1 MKNYLII
8 IVAAL
13 LLTGCTNKV
22 ESVDGKAVEE
32 NEFNYDIS
40 EGKISLSYKINS
52 VEKDKQDDG
61 YKITS
66 NGMNNTYDNVQLPYI
81 SYKLALPIDTDVDTV
96 DVAKKGDMNSFTNI
110 KLADLG
116 LSTTD
121 DSDSKTETIEETGCN
136 SKVFVQSFKGIKVAY
151 ITLYPFDYNENRQE
165 LSWLNEAEI
174 VITLKEDQWDLSHLE
189 SFNDIK
195 RTIDNLEM
203 IDEYKKLLNI
213 E

>member
-1 MKNYLII
+1 MKNYIII

-13 LLTGCTNKV
+13 LLTGCTKKV
-22 ESVDGKAVEE
+22 ESVEGKAVEE
-32 NEFNYDIS
+32 NEINYDIS

-61 YKITS
+61 TYKITS

-81 SYKLALPIDTDVDTV
+81 SYKLALPIDTDVDIV
-96 DVAKKGDMNSFTNI
+96 DVAKKGDIKSFNNI
-110 KLADLG
+110 KISELG
-116 LSTTD
+116 LSTIGD
-121 DSDSKTETIEETGCN
+121 NEKGSIEEIGCN

-151 ITLYPFDYNENRQE
+151 ITLYPFVYDENSE
-165 LSWLNEAEI
+165 ALSWLNEAGI
-174 VITLKEDQWDLSHLE
+174 VINLKEDQWDLTHVE
-189 SFNDIK
+189 SFNDI
-195 RTIDNLEM
+195 RNIIDNLDM

>member
-13 LLTGCTNKV
+13 LLVGCSNKV
-22 ESVDGKAVEE
+22 EEVEGKAVEE
-32 NEFNYDIS
+32 NEINYEVS
-40 EGKISLSYKINS
+40 EGKLSLSYKINS

-61 YKITS
+61 TYKITS

-81 SYKLALPIDTDVDTV
+81 SYVLALPIDTDIDSVEV
-96 DVAKKGDMNSFTNI
+96 VKKGDMNSFTNI
-110 KLADLG
+110 KIAELG
-116 LSTTD
+116 LSTIGGN
-121 DSDSKTETIEETGCN
+121 KTETIEEIGCN
-136 SKVFVQSFKGIKVAY
+136 SKVLVQSFKGIKVAY
-151 ITLYPFDYNENRQE
+151 ITLYPFDYNENKQE

-174 VITLKEDQWDLSHLE
+174 VVTLKEDQWDLSHLE
-189 SFNDIK
+189 TFNDIK
-195 RTIDNLEM
+195 GTIDNLEM

>member
-1 MKNYLII
+1 MKNYLVI

-22 ESVDGKAVEE
+22 ESVESKAVEE
-32 NEFNYDIS
+32 NEIQYEVS
-40 EGKISLSYKINS
+40 EGKISLTYKINS

-61 YKITS
+61 TYKIAS

-81 SYKLALPIDTDVDTV
+81 SYVLALPVDTDVDSV
-96 DVAKKGDMNSFTNI
+96 EIIRKGDTQSFKDI
-110 KLADLG
+110 SVSKLE
-116 LSTTD
+116 LSTTGG
-121 DSDSKTETIEETGCN
+121 SNTATVKTEACN
-136 SKVFVQSFKGIKVAY
+136 TKVIVQNFRGIKVAY
-151 ITLYPFDYNENRQE
+151 ITLYPFNYDEKTQV

-174 VITLKEDQWDLSHLE
+174 VINLKEDQWDLSHLE
-189 SFNDIK
+189 SFTDIK

>member
-1 MKNYLII
+1 MKNYIII

-13 LLTGCTNKV
+13 MLTGCTSKV
-22 ESVDGKAVEE
+22 EEVEGKAVEE
-32 NEFNYDIS
+32 NEINYEVSD
-40 EGKISLSYKINS
+40 EKIFLSYKINS

-61 YKITS
+61 TYKITS

-81 SYKLALPIDTDVDTV
+81 SFVLALPIDTDVDSV
-96 DVAKKGDMNSFTNI
+96 DIVKKGDIKSYNNI
-110 KLADLG
+110 KITGLG
-116 LSTTD
+116 LSTIG
-121 DSDSKTETIEETGCN
+121 SNKTETIEEVGCK
-136 SKVFVQSFKGIKVAY
+136 SKVFVQNFRGIKVAY
-151 ITLYPFDYNENRQE
+151 ITLYPFYYDENEKE

-174 VITLKEDQWDLSHLE
+174 VINLKEDQWDLSHLE
-189 SFNDIK
+189 TFNDIK

>member
-1 MKNYLII
+1 MKNYIII

-13 LLTGCTNKV
+13 LLTGCTKKV
-22 ESVDGKAVEE
+22 ESVEGKAVEE
-32 NEFNYDIS
+32 NEIKYDIS

-61 YKITS
+61 TYKITS

-81 SYKLALPIDTDVDTV
+81 SYKLALPIDTDVDIV
-96 DVAKKGDMNSFTNI
+96 DVAKKGDIKSFNNI
-110 KLADLG
+110 KISELG
-116 LSTTD
+116 LSTIGD
-121 DSDSKTETIEETGCN
+121 NEKGSIEEIGCN

-151 ITLYPFDYNENRQE
+151 ITLYPFVYDENSE
-165 LSWLNEAEI
+165 ALSWLNEAGI
-174 VITLKEDQWDLSHLE
+174 VINLKEDQWDLTHVE
-189 SFNDIK
+189 SFNDI
-195 RTIDNLEM
+195 RNIIDNLDM

>member
-1 MKNYLII
+1 MKNYLVI

-22 ESVDGKAVEE
+22 ESVESKAVEE
-32 NEFNYDIS
+32 NEIHYEVS
-40 EGKISLSYKINS
+40 EGKISLTYKINS

-61 YKITS
+61 TYKIAS

-96 DVAKKGDMNSFTNI
+96 AVAKKGDMNSFTNI
-110 KLADLG
+110 KIAELG
-116 LSTTD
+116 LSTIGGN
-121 DSDSKTETIEETGCN
+121 KTETIEEIGCN
-136 SKVFVQSFKGIKVAY
+136 SKVLVQSYKGIKVAY
-151 ITLYPFDYNENRQE
+151 ITLYPFDYNENKQE

-174 VITLKEDQWDLSHLE
+174 VVTLKEDQWDLSHLE
-189 SFNDIK
+189 TFNDIK

>member
-1 MKNYLII
+1 MKNYIII

-13 LLTGCTNKV
+13 LLTGCTKKV
-22 ESVDGKAVEE
+22 ESVEGKAVEE
-32 NEFNYDIS
+32 NEINYEVSDS
-40 EGKISLSYKINS
+40 KISLSYKINS

-61 YKITS
+61 TYKITS
-66 NGMNNTYDNVQLPYI
+66 NGMNNTYNNVQLPYI
-81 SYKLALPIDTDVDTV
+81 SYVLALPIDTDVDTV
-96 DVAKKGDMNSFTNI
+96 EVVKKGDMQSYNKI
-110 KLADLG
+110 KIAKLG
-116 LSTTD
+116 LSTIDGNET
-121 DSDSKTETIEETGCN
+121 KTIEEIGCN

-151 ITLYPFDYNENRQE
+151 ITLYPFDYNENKQE

-174 VITLKEDQWDLSHLE
+174 IITLKQDQWDLSHLE

>member
-1 MKNYLII
+1 MKNYLVI

-22 ESVDGKAVEE
+22 ESVEGKAVEE
-32 NEFNYDIS
+32 NEINYEVTDS
-40 EGKISLSYKINS
+40 KISLSYKINS

-61 YKITS
+61 TYKIKS

-81 SYKLALPIDTDVDTV
+81 SYVLALPIDTDIDSVEV
-96 DVAKKGDMNSFTNI
+96 VKKGDMNSFTNI
-110 KLADLG
+110 KIAELG
-116 LSTTD
+116 LSTIGGN
-121 DSDSKTETIEETGCN
+121 KTETIEEIGCN
-136 SKVFVQSFKGIKVAY
+136 SKVLVQSYKGIKVAY
-151 ITLYPFDYNENRQE
+151 ITLYPFDYNENKQE

-174 VITLKEDQWDLSHLE
+174 VVTLKEDQWDLSHLE
-189 SFNDIK
+189 TFNDIK

>member
-1 MKNYLII
+1 MKNYIII

-13 LLTGCTNKV
+13 LLTGCTKKV
-22 ESVDGKAVEE
+22 ESVEGKAVEE
-32 NEFNYDIS
+32 NEINYDIS

-61 YKITS
+61 TYKITS

-96 DVAKKGDMNSFTNI
+96 DVAKKGDIKSFNNI
-110 KLADLG
+110 KISELG
-116 LSTTD
+116 LSTIGD
-121 DSDSKTETIEETGCN
+121 NEKGSIEEIGCN

-151 ITLYPFDYNENRQE
+151 ITLYPFVYDENSE
-165 LSWLNEAEI
+165 ALSWLNEAGI
-174 VITLKEDQWDLSHLE
+174 VINLKEDQWDLTHVE
-189 SFNDIK
+189 SFNDI
-195 RTIDNLEM
+195 RNIIDNLEM

>member
-1 MKNYLII
+1 MKNYLVI

-22 ESVDGKAVEE
+22 ESVESKAVEE
-32 NEFNYDIS
+32 NEIQYEVS
-40 EGKISLSYKINS
+40 EGKISLTYKINS

-61 YKITS
+61 TYKIAS

-81 SYKLALPIDTDVDTV
+81 SYVLALPVDTDVDSV
-96 DVAKKGDMNSFTNI
+96 EIIRKGDTQSFKDI
-110 KLADLG
+110 SVSKLE
-116 LSTTD
+116 LSTTGG
-121 DSDSKTETIEETGCN
+121 SNTATVETEACN
-136 SKVFVQSFKGIKVAY
+136 TKVIVQNFRGIKVAY
-151 ITLYPFDYNENRQE
+151 ITLYPFNYDEKTQV

-174 VITLKEDQWDLSHLE
+174 VINLKEDQWDLSHLE
-189 SFNDIK
+189 SFTDIK

>member
-1 MKNYLII
+1 MKNYIII

-13 LLTGCTNKV
+13 LLTGCTKKV
-22 ESVDGKAVEE
+22 ESVEGKAVEE
-32 NEFNYDIS
+32 NEINYDIS

-61 YKITS
+61 TYKITS

-96 DVAKKGDMNSFTNI
+96 DVAKKGDIKSFNNI
-110 KLADLG
+110 KISELG
-116 LSTTD
+116 LSTIGD
-121 DSDSKTETIEETGCN
+121 NEKGSIEEIGCN

-151 ITLYPFDYNENRQE
+151 ITLYPFVYDENSE
-165 LSWLNEAEI
+165 ALSWLNEAGI
-174 VITLKEDQWDLSHLE
+174 VINLKEDQWDLTHVE
-189 SFNDIK
+189 SFNDI
-195 RTIDNLEM
+195 RNIIDNLDM

>member
-1 MKNYLII
+1 MKNYLVIL
-8 IVAAL
+8 VAAL
-13 LLTGCTNKV
+13 LLTGCTNKIESV
-22 ESVDGKAVEE
+22 ESKAVEE
-32 NEFNYDIS
+32 NDIHYEVS

-61 YKITS
+61 TYKIAS

-81 SYKLALPIDTDVDTV
+81 SYVLALPVDTDVDSV
-96 DVAKKGDMNSFTNI
+96 EVIRKGDTQSFKDI
-110 KLADLG
+110 SLSKLE
-116 LSTTD
+116 LSTTGG
-121 DSDSKTETIEETGCN
+121 SNTATVEKEGCN
-136 SKVFVQSFKGIKVAY
+136 TKVLVQSFKGIKVAY
-151 ITLYPFDYNENRQE
+151 ITLYPFNYDEKTQV

-174 VITLKEDQWDLSHLE
+174 AINLKEERWDLSHLE

-203 IDEYKKLLNI
+203 IDDYKELLNI